1 MPHYHLNQ
9 MVFIAQN
16 FCSTI
21 ETIVTSKRL
30 ENPEKRFGLGF
41 S

>member
-1 MPHYHLNQ
+1 ML
-9 MVFIAQN
+9 FIAQT
-16 FCSTI
+16 FCSTG

-30 ENPEKRFGLGF
+30 ENPEKRFGSGF